1 MQWQNDKLE
10 TVLEALGLKYSV
22 ESITRRLLLARNWL
36 TKYNPEEVIVLN
48 KNINKEYSSLM
59 TDTRKERIKRLYN
72 ELVKSKDATIQE
84 LEVLVYDIPKS
95 PDLSEDELRKEQ
107 RAFFKDVYNLLINK
121 DTGPRLG
128 TFLWAVDREQVLK
141 LLNILS

>member
-72 ELVKSKDATIQE
+72 ELVKSKEATIQE

>member
-1 MQWQNDKLE
+1 
-10 TVLEALGLKYSV
+10 
-22 ESITRRLLLARNWL
+22 
-36 TKYNPEEVIVLN
+36 
-48 KNINKEYSSLM
+48 M
-59 TDTRKERIKRLYN
+59 TDMRKERIKRLYN

-95 PDLSEDELRKEQ
+95 PDLSEDELKKEQ